1 MGFCLLEFYACSFFS
16 LPEMYSNEK
25 KMFLA
30 RQKGEGEPRTAQQFP
45 SNACIPKVVC
55 GRGALCQHFCSPTRL
70 LAGIDST
77 CNNRVKNK
85 NENNGRTSLVV
96 QGLGNHLPMQVTWV
110 QSLVQEDPKCLRAT
124 TEPAPPG
131 ACAPQQEKPAQ

>member
-1 MGFCLLEFYACSFFS
+1 MKRKCSWQDRKGKGNPEQRNSSRAMLAS
-16 LPEMYSNEK
+16 LK
-25 KMFLA
+25 WCA
-30 RQKGEGEPRTAQQFP
+30 GG
-45 SNACIPKVVC
+45 
-55 GRGALCQHFCSPTRL
+55 GRSFCSPTRL

-96 QGLGNHLPMQVTWV
+96 RGLGNHLPMQVTWV